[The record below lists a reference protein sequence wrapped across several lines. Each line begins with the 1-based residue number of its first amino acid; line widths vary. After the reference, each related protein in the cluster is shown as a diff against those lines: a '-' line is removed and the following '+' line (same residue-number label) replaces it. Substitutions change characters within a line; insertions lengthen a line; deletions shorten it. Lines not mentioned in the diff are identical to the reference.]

1 MRDEGTDISNIEQ
14 LSFCVRTIDNNFI
27 DFIGFY
33 EIVNLKNETV
43 VTDNVKQLT
52 SSIMGKHSETST
64 QISAEQLKDIA
75 THIF

>member
-14 LSFCVRTIDNNFI
+14 LSFCVIDNNFI

-52 SSIMGKHSETST
+52 RLAASWESILKH
-64 QISAEQLKDIA
+64 QLKLA
-75 THIF
+75 KNN